1 MKPMTLL
8 SLLVLVLC
16 TAVSRGED
24 PKGAQTLMDLQ
35 SGRKEN
41 EAKRGRI
48 TPPKAADQI
57 LGKRVIYGGYFT
69 DLFRAEKKRPL
80 FSLRTPLD
88 PQKDQENLS
97 YYPGTDKV
105 QGVTFF
111 SIKF

>member
-8 SLLVLVLC
+8 SLLVLALC

-24 PKGAQTLMDLQ
+24 PKGGQTLMDLQ
-35 SGRKEN
+35 SGRKES
-41 EAKRGRI
+41 EAKKVKI
-48 TPPKAADQI
+48 TPAKPVNQI

-69 DLFRAEKKRPL
+69 DVLKAEKKRPL
-80 FSLRTPLD
+80 FNLRAPLD